1 MKLSRALP
9 ILWLPLAAFWTFL
22 IAIHSNTSPLVLD
35 ELVPT
40 ATYFLVSFLL
50 VLQLQLVLA
59 GKKEGF
65 FVKFGSI
72 NIIFVCLL
80 VSTITIICSIT
91 GSIAIEYAVILL
103 IGSLLTNTILAET
116 LSYSNKQVTTQIS
129 KKREQWANRTEALD
143 QQQQQASFE
152 GSKERRQSIESRD
165 EWSEYLRDASTKY
178 LANKEILDEISRIK
192 DILQYSSYFRSESSI
207 TNLSKLKASS
217 DEIVILRGLKEVI

>member
-1 MKLSRALP
+1 MKFSRALP

-22 IAIHSNTSPLVLD
+22 IAIHTNTTPIVLND
-35 ELVPT
+35 LVPT
-40 ATYFLVSFLL
+40 IAYFFVSFLL
-50 VLQLQLVLA
+50 VLQLQLVL
-59 GKKEGF
+59 GGRREGF

-91 GSIAIEYAVILL
+91 GSIAIEYSVILL

-129 KKREQWANRTEALD
+129 KKREQSANRTEALD

-152 GSKERRQSIESRD
+152 GSKERRQSIESR
-165 EWSEYLRDASTKY
+165 EAWGEYLQDASSKY
-178 LANKEILDEISRIK
+178 LANTEILDEITRIK
-192 DILQYSSYFRSESSI
+192 DILQYSSYIRAESSI
-207 TNLSKLKASS
+207 NTLSTLKASS
-217 DEIVILRGLKEVI
+217 DEEVILRTLKVIM

>member
-1 MKLSRALP
+1 MRLSRALP

-22 IAIHSNTSPLVLD
+22 IAIHTNTTPTVLND
-35 ELVPT
+35 LVPT
-40 ATYFLVSFLL
+40 IAYFFVSFLL
-50 VLQLQLVLA
+50 VLQLQLVL
-59 GKKEGF
+59 GGRREGF

-152 GSKERRQSIESRD
+152 GSKERRQSIESRE

-192 DILQYSSYFRSESSI
+192 DILQYSSYFRAESSI
-207 TNLSKLKASS
+207 NTLSTLKASS
-217 DEIVILRGLKEVI
+217 DEEVILRTLKVIM